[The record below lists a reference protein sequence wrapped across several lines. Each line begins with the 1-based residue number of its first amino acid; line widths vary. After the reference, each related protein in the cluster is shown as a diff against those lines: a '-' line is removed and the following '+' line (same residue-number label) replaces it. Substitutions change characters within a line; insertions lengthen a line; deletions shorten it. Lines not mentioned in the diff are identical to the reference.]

1 MHISILNSIVLCYRA
16 DLLDMVLP
24 KTVDLDTNINKELA
38 TDVEDN
44 EDLLNPSSLEYATN
58 AAISAISSVAEK
70 NKTLKSSDSLS
81 NRSISISSADGILP
95 VLGVT
100 SNTESGTDH
109 PESAMSD
116 GDACSKLDTS
126 EFTRLKQEPSTSSD
140 KNVSPSNM
148 ILACTGNNSEEKYF
162 DRYTILQI
170 FL

>member
-1 MHISILNSIVLCYRA
+1 
-16 DLLDMVLP
+16 MVLP
-24 KTVDLDTNINKELA
+24 QTVDLLDTNINKELT

-44 EDLLNPSSLEYATN
+44 EDLLNPDSLEYATN

-70 NKTLKSSDSLS
+70 NKSLKSSESLS
-81 NRSISISSADGILP
+81 SRSISRSSVDGIVP
-95 VLGVT
+95 VLDVT

-116 GDACSKLDTS
+116 GDAHSKLDTS
-126 EFTRLKQEPSTSSD
+126 DLTRLKQEPSTSSD

-148 ILACTGNNSEEKYF
+148 ILACTGNNSEEKCF
-162 DRYTILQI
+162 DRYTILQN